1 MISKGKIAGLL
12 ALCSL
17 ATLTCGFSAWIV
29 GGNQVNTPDVDIAIG
44 DVEEYEYTLSE
55 LGFNKYYTIRN
66 SSNQITRVVSGS
78 NLQKISVNGK
88 DQIVS
93 AYELEMPA
101 SLDTNIISSKI
112 RNDENNL
119 FLSISFSFFDSN
131 GKEFVSNGSV
141 ESISVRTLNYD
152 YFSFDCSKK
161 NGLLV
166 FPMKTTTR
174 MSLYELAMMDST
186 YPIYYSGHVD
196 YAVPLVFKAS
206 FLSSA
211 SSLLESY
218 SQYRMTYGLYVE
230 KGGN

>member
-29 GGNQVNTPDVDIAIG
+29 GGNPVNTPDIDIAIG

-55 LGFNKYYTIRN
+55 LGFKRYYTIRN
-66 SSNQITRVVSGS
+66 SSNQTTTVVSGS
-78 NLQKISVNGK
+78 NLQMIDVNGN
-88 DQIVS
+88 QQVVS

-101 SLDTNIISSKI
+101 SLDTNIISSILKQ
-112 RNDENNL
+112 DVDNL
-119 FLSISFSFFDSN
+119 YLSVSFSFFDSN
-131 GKEFVSNGSV
+131 GKEFVSNDSV
-141 ESISVRTLNYD
+141 ESISIRTLNYD

-161 NGLLV
+161 SGLFV
-166 FPMKTTTR
+166 FPLKTTTK
-174 MSLYELAMMDST
+174 MSLYGLALMDST

-206 FLSSA
+206 FSSGA
-211 SSLLESY
+211 SSFFTSY